1 MGSDMRVVLGGSR
14 HLEFMPPEVSQKL
27 NDLISTGSEFLV
39 GDAPGSDRAFQKYLL
54 LNRYSA
60 VKIFSSAEDIRNNL
74 GNWPSEKIES
84 GLKSKSSAVHAFKDR
99 HMTKIADLGIMV
111 WDGESAGTLSN
122 VLDLLDAGK
131 ECYIYLGIEQE
142 FFKVDNKNSL
152 MKLLVKYPGALE
164 EASKRLDT
172 FRSRE
177 AKRNTPKE
185 ELQTLF

>member
-1 MGSDMRVVLGGSR
+1 MRVVLGGSR
-14 HLEFMPPEVSQKL
+14 HLEFIPSEVSQKL
-27 NDLISTGSEFLV
+27 SDLMGIASEFLV

-54 LNRYSA
+54 VNKYPR
-60 VKIFSSAEDIRNNL
+60 VKIFSSAEEIRNNL

-131 ECYIYLGIEQE
+131 ECYISLGVEQE

-152 MKLLVKYPGALE
+152 LNLLSKYPDALD

-172 FRSRE
+172 FRTRE
-177 AKRNTPKE
+177 AKRNTSKE